1 MKIFLIGSI
10 MGFVISV
17 FELFK
22 LLIRNFILLIFFVF
36 SPNSFALDTF
46 ELHEKLNN
54 STVRIN
60 IWENHGTNNA
70 EVVFGGSGIVINK
83 YRDTYF
89 ILTNAHVV
97 LSQYCLIDSDDPN
110 CVDVLLP
117 DSQSIYVDTTDSSY
131 EYYVSDED
139 FIFWEDLD
147 LAVIA
152 LDASDTEESFQIL
165 EIGGE
170 WHPLQQV
177 YSAGF
182 PSVIGNLKDY
192 RDLFYDSC
200 AVNAG
205 IFDEG
210 MLALYNYSI
219 VHDCTISGGMSGGP
233 LVTEDGKLLAIN
245 GLIGQPTLEQG
256 RFGTITSADFDNLN
270 YAFAIHVYD
279 LYQAVLSTDSGNFNP
294 RSKFYNFL
302 PRLAKEEHQ
311 AFYDFLLN
319 DFSGDKRRLNRM
331 FR

>member
-1 MKIFLIGSI
+1 

-60 IWENHGTNNA
+60 IWENYGTNNA
-70 EVVFGGSGIVINK
+70 EVVRGGSGIVFNK

-97 LSQYCLIDSDDPN
+97 LSQYCLTDSDVDF
-110 CVDVLLP
+110 CVDEAWD
-117 DSQSIYVDTTDSSY
+117 DSKSIIIDTTDSTY
-131 EYYVSDED
+131 EYPVANED
-139 FIFWEDLD
+139 VIFWEDLD

-152 LDASDTEESFQIL
+152 LYGYDFEESFQML
-165 EIGGE
+165 EIGGL

-182 PSVIGNLKDY
+182 PFVLGNHKNY

-205 IFDEG
+205 IFDEVG
-210 MLALYNYSI
+210 LAALNNYSI

-245 GLIGQPTLEQG
+245 GLIGQPSLEQG
-256 RFGTITSADFDNLN
+256 YLGEITGDFDDLN

-311 AFYDFLLN
+311 VLYDFLLN
-319 DFSGDKRRLNRM
+319 DSSGDKRRLNRM

>member
-1 MKIFLIGSI
+1 

-46 ELHEKLNN
+46 EIHEKLNN

-60 IWENHGTNNA
+60 IWENYGTNNA
-70 EVVFGGSGIVINK
+70 EVVRGGSGIVFNK

-97 LSQYCLIDSDDPN
+97 LSQYCLAYSDVDF
-110 CVDVLLP
+110 CVDEAWD
-117 DSQSIYVDTTDSSY
+117 DSKSIIIDTTDSTY
-131 EYYVSDED
+131 EYPVTNED
-139 FIFWEDLD
+139 FVYWEDLD

-152 LDASDTEESFQIL
+152 LDGYDFEESFQML
-165 EIGGE
+165 EIGGL

-182 PSVIGNLKDY
+182 PFVLGNYKDY

-200 AVNAG
+200 AVNAV
-205 IFDEG
+205 IFDEEG
-210 MLALYNYSI
+210 LVALDNYSV

-245 GLIGQPTLEQG
+245 GLRGQPTLEQG
-256 RFGTITSADFDNLN
+256 RFGTITSADFDDLN
-270 YAFAIHVYD
+270 YAFAIHIYD
-279 LYQAVLSTDSGNFNP
+279 LYSRVLLTDSGNFDP

-311 AFYDFLLN
+311 ALYDFLLN
-319 DFSGDKRRLNRM
+319 DLGGDRRRLNRM